1 MPTLDL
7 HGGINKYAVYNGSSD
22 APLTDPFNNLSS
34 VIWHSD
40 FPYIGVQQTVTGTLN
55 LDPLTSGWVGSQTVG
70 VDINGNQVFGV
81 GYPYKL
87 TLANHGLSYAPFFQ
101 GFIQVAGE
109 RLPVNGSFLYGY
121 HSYNV
126 YSDATGVH
134 LLCERLVS
142 IAFNY
147 NLACP
152 FSLRILNAGTDAN
165 ESTVLPPFFV
175 GFDASPTR
183 MQCGYWDT
191 NNRYLIQD
199 GAGELRFHTGP
210 TIDVQIFQP
219 KYRSATCRAACVVF
233 KSGSYIH
240 TTLASNAQSTS
251 FATPSYQIA
260 VK

>member
-40 FPYIGVQQTVTGTLN
+40 FVYIGAQQTVAGTVN
-55 LDPLTSGWVGSQTVG
+55 LDPLTVGWVGTSVTGSSAGGPVT
-70 VDINGNQVFGV
+70 IIT
-81 GYPYKL
+81 YPY
-87 TLANHGLSYAPFFQ
+87 TYRLATHGLAYSPFFQ
-101 GFIQVAGE
+101 GYIQVGGE
-109 RLPVNGSFLYGY
+109 RLPINGTFLYGY
-121 HSYNV
+121 HAYNV
-126 YSDATGVH
+126 FSDATGVY
-134 LLCERLVS
+134 LVCDRLVPIS
-142 IAFNY
+142 FSY
-147 NLACP
+147 NVVCN
-152 FSLRILNAGTDAN
+152 FSLRILNAGTDAGG
-165 ESTVLPPFFV
+165 STVLPPYFV
-175 GFDASPTR
+175 GFDATPAR

-191 NNRYLIQD
+191 DNRYLVRD
-199 GAGELRFHTGP
+199 AAGEIRFHTGA

-233 KSGSYIH
+233 KSGSYVH